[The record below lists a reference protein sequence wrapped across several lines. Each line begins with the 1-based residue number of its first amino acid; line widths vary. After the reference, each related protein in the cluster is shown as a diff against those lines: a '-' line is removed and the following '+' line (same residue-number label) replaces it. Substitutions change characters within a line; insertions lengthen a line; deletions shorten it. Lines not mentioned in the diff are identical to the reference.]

1 MYRDN
6 KDFQLLHLEEYC
18 KQNKIK
24 LTYGGTKTNRRTS
37 LILANG
43 DHMVLLDR
51 YAQDVYDLFVQGA
64 FNSCPE
70 YMKLFKCANMI
81 AKGKHATIEYKFIST
96 KTINKMSSDEANYLL
111 EVELPYIN
119 TYLHPE
125 PFTALWRLNPH
136 IFPRCIEFIAL
147 ERSTSP
153 IMKPR
158 NLDLT
163 KFNEQQLNELVD
175 SIRLK
180 VDYSFCDLPSFNLP
194 PHLILFILLKVDD
207 IAYANMFYLL

>member
-64 FNSCPE
+64 FNDCPE
-70 YMKLFKCANMI
+70 YVKLFKCANRI
-81 AKGKHATIEYKFIST
+81 AKGQHSKIEYKYLTTS
-96 KTINKMSSDEANYLL
+96 TINNMPSDLAIVNINQ
-111 EVELPYIN
+111 ELPHIL
-119 TYLHPE
+119 TFLCPE
-125 PFTALWRLNPH
+125 PFTALAKLNSH
-136 IFPRCIEFIAL
+136 IFPRCLEFLVL
-147 ERSTSP
+147 ETSTSP
-153 IMKPR
+153 ILKSR
-158 NLDLT
+158 KVDLT
-163 KFNEQQLNELVD
+163 QFDEKQLNELVD
-175 SIRLK
+175 SLRIK
-180 VDYSFCDLPSFNLP
+180 VDYSFCDLPSYNLP
-194 PHLILFILLKVDD
+194 VHFILFILLKIDD
-207 IAYANMFYLL
+207 IAQDNWFSLL